1 MACVFTLAASSVMS
15 AEGLI
20 HSGEAA
26 VKVARRFAK
35 RVESRPRVFEHHV
48 KGATKECDANVSLRA
63 TRFHGIEYVACCIP
77 FGGIPFPFRCLRSGP
92 PAGLQWRA
100 AVTV

>member
-35 RVESRPRVFEHHV
+35 RVESRPMVFEHHV
-48 KGATKECDANVSLRA
+48 KGATIGMIRKSAMQMLASALLA
-63 TRFHGIEYVACCIP
+63 FMA
-77 FGGIPFPFRCLRSGP
+77 
-92 PAGLQWRA
+92 
-100 AVTV
+100 